1 MHLALEDREV
11 GLDARDVEARR
22 SALTASC
29 PLAHADLVLER
40 VEALALD
47 APGELGAAGGD
58 DAAVEQHVHGVGGE
72 VVEDSLVVGDEQ
84 DAELRAGPR
93 APRRCRRRRCARA
106 SMSRPLSVSSSTAR
120 SGSIIAICRI
130 SLRFFSPPEKPS
142 LR

>member
-1 MHLALEDREV
+1 MRATSSGLAC
-11 GLDARDVEARR
+11 
-22 SALTASC
+22 SC
-29 PLAHADLVLER
+29 RHLVLER

-47 APGELGAAGGD
+47 ALRELGSAGGD
-58 DAAVEQHVHGVGGE
+58 DAAVEQHVDDIGGE
-72 VVEDSLVVGDEQ
+72 VVEDSLVVRDEQ
-84 DAELRAGPR
+84 DAETGRA
-93 APRRCRRRRCARA
+93 ARTSAMPSATMRSA